1 MDYTQIINLITSLG
15 LPTAIAILLWNK
27 QNKMDEEHKKNLILK
42 DEQNRRDTQALIDQQ
57 DKVIQR
63 QDKRI
68 DSMELN
74 SKEDKK
80 MFQSA
85 IDSFKNAVNS
95 FETINTNFSNVQNK
109 IDTIEKDVTE
119 IKCKMEK

>member
-15 LPTAIAILLWNK
+15 LPTAILVVLWNK

-42 DEQNRRDTQALIDQQ
+42 DEQNRRDTQALIDRQ
-57 DKVIQR
+57 DVVIAK

-68 DSMELN
+68 DNMEAN
-74 SKEDKK
+74 AKEDRRT
-80 MFQSA
+80 FQSA

-95 FETINTNFSNVQNK
+95 FESINTNFTNVQNK

-119 IKCKMEK
+119 IKYKMEK